1 MTDQGVFALRNL
13 FLDRY
18 EDIRARLTRRLGS
31 ADLADDAMQDTW
43 LRLARTQLIGV
54 VQSPQSYLF
63 RIALNV
69 AEDRRLMEQRRP
81 VSAVEI
87 ESLLQLP
94 DDAPTPEQAVI
105 ARSDLEAFKAIVD
118 ELPRRQR
125 AIFLAARV
133 GNVPR
138 QEIADRMG
146 ISLRLVAKE
155 LQLAI
160 EHCIARHKELEDG
173 SCSSDRRESS

>member
-1 MTDQGVFALRNL
+1 MTDRGLSALRHL

-18 EDIRARLTRRLGS
+18 DDLKARLTRRLGS
-31 ADLADDAMQDTW
+31 ADLAGDAMQDTW
-43 LRLARTQLIGV
+43 LRLARTESIGV
-54 VQSPQSYLF
+54 VQSPRSYLF

-69 AEDRRLMEQRRP
+69 AEDRRRMEQRRP

-87 ESLLQLP
+87 ESLLEVA
-94 DDAPTPEQAVI
+94 DDAPTPEQSIV
-105 ARSDLEAFKAIVD
+105 ARSDLEAFRAIVD
-118 ELPRRQR
+118 ELPRRR
-125 AIFLAARV
+125 RTIFLAARF
-133 GNVPR
+133 GNASR

-160 EHCIARHKELEDG
+160 EHCVARYRELKD
-173 SCSSDRRESS
+173 